1 MLQSV
6 AQFLRYWHQNG
17 LYLGKTTWAP
27 SIPPLHSQ
35 SWKWLVFYFL
45 QEAWKWHNVVCGKR
59 KMASSFLFQVH
70 NVDSVGMLLR
80 TLNVLTILLLILD
93 LLIYLTNELNWI
105 CSSLPLHVSQNL
117 RLKHVFF
124 ASALSRTEKAAS
136 ILDIWIL
143 SNILWRRYLSSKEGL
158 TWCCYHLKWSS

>member
-1 MLQSV
+1 
-6 AQFLRYWHQNG
+6 
-17 LYLGKTTWAP
+17 
-27 SIPPLHSQ
+27 
-35 SWKWLVFYFL
+35 
-45 QEAWKWHNVVCGKR
+45 
-59 KMASSFLFQVH
+59 MASSFLFQVH

-117 RLKHVFF
+117 RLKRVVF

-136 ILDIWIL
+136 ILDI
-143 SNILWRRYLSSKEGL
+143 
-158 TWCCYHLKWSS
+158 